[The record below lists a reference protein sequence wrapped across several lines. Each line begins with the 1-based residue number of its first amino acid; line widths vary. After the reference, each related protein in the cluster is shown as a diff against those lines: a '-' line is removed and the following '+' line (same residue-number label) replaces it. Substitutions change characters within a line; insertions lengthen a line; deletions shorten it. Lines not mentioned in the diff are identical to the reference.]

1 MTGDGVNDVIAL
13 READCSITLPDAT
26 ESSKQVSQIVLLN
39 SDFSVLKDI
48 LMEGRRVVNNIT
60 NVARIF
66 FIKTIY
72 SVLVS
77 VFCILTNMEFP
88 FIPIQITLIDLII
101 EAYTSFFISFE
112 RNEKPI
118 KGAFLKT
125 ALTNALPFAIV
136 IMINI
141 VILTVLGNGMGIE
154 QNTITTMMYL
164 LIGFVSILAVQEACM
179 PFNKIHLF
187 LFSTTAIGFYVA
199 AYLFRNLLKLSP
211 LTGEQIG
218 IVVILAIIS
227 YVIIFI
233 KRKMYK
239 KFLLKEEQ

>member
-1 MTGDGVNDVIAL
+1 
-13 READCSITLPDAT
+13 
-26 ESSKQVSQIVLLN
+26 
-39 SDFSVLKDI
+39 
-48 LMEGRRVVNNIT
+48 
-60 NVARIF
+60 
-66 FIKTIY
+66 
-72 SVLVS
+72 
-77 VFCILTNMEFP
+77 MEFP

-164 LIGFVSILAVQEACM
+164 LLD
-179 PFNKIHLF
+179 L
-187 LFSTTAIGFYVA
+187 
-199 AYLFRNLLKLSP
+199 
-211 LTGEQIG
+211 
-218 IVVILAIIS
+218 
-227 YVIIFI
+227 
-233 KRKMYK
+233 
-239 KFLLKEEQ
+239 

>member
-1 MTGDGVNDVIAL
+1 M
-13 READCSITLPDAT
+13 
-26 ESSKQVSQIVLLN
+26 
-39 SDFSVLKDI
+39 LKDV

-72 SVLVS
+72 SVLLS

-88 FIPIQITLIDLII
+88 FIPIQITLIDLVI

-112 RNEKPI
+112 RNEKTI
-118 KGAFLKT
+118 RGTFLKT

-136 IMINI
+136 IMLNI

-154 QNTITTMMYL
+154 QNTLTTMMYL
-164 LIGFVSILAVQEACM
+164 LIGFVSILAVQEVCM
-179 PFNKIHLF
+179 PFDKVHAF
-187 LFSTTAIGFYVA
+187 LFGTTAIGFYVA
-199 AYLFRNLLKLSP
+199 VYLFKNLLKLSP

-218 IVVILAIIS
+218 IIVILAIIS
-227 YVIIFI
+227 YVIILI

-239 KFLLKEEQ
+239 NFVIENS